1 MTQTPVPVIFDL
13 DGTLVDPAGGIT
25 GGIAAALSEMGLPVP
40 DQATLDSMVG
50 PKLSDSLGTIAKVP
64 AGLVDE
70 AITRYRSHYV
80 STGIAAGRLYPGIR
94 ELLEYFAAAG
104 RPVAVA
110 TQKPQGLARVV
121 LEHHGIAG
129 FFAGICGSGDD
140 ESPAAAS
147 ESGTTESGTT
157 VPAGKVEI
165 VGAALVALG
174 AQCAVMV
181 GDRHQD
187 VAGALANGLDCVGV
201 SWGFAPDGELEGAG
215 AVAVVHSTDELRKK
229 IEELDVVRAAAL
241 SEVQNDGSL

>member
-1 MTQTPVPVIFDL
+1 VTQTSVPVIFDL

-25 GGIAAALSEMGLPVP
+25 GGIAAALREMGLPVP

-70 AITRYRSHYV
+70 AIIRYRSHYV
-80 STGIAAGRLYPGIR
+80 STGIAASRLYPGVR

-129 FFAGICGSGDD
+129 FFASICGSSDD
-140 ESPAAAS
+140 ESTAAEPGS
-147 ESGTTESGTT
+147 T
-157 VPAGKVEI
+157 VPSGKVEI
-165 VGAALVALG
+165 VGAALLALG

-201 SWGFAPDGELEGAG
+201 AWGFAPDGELEGAG
-215 AVAVVHSTDELRKK
+215 AVAVVYSTDELRKK